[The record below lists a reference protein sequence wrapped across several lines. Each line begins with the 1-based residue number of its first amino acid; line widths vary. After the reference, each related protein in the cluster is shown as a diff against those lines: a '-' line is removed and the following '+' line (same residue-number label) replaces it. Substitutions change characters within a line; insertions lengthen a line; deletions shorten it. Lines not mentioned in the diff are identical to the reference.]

1 MKGGRGEE
9 VGLLGGVGPSALETH
24 IYRIPN
30 SFLVS
35 LLSRHNKDSGCPST
49 PFNADVCLT
58 EGPETMEPASW
69 TVISQSMTQRNLS
82 PF

>member
-1 MKGGRGEE
+1 MEE
-9 VGLLGGVGPSALETH
+9 VGPSARETD
-24 IYRIPN
+24 ICLVPD

-35 LLSRHNKDSGCPST
+35 LLSRHNQDSGCLSS
-49 PFNADVCLT
+49 PFNADVYLT

-69 TVISQSMTQRNLS
+69 TVIAESMSQRNLS